1 MCICFLTRYNWLIT
15 DFNTMLFR
23 DLIEHY
29 KITNYEAVR
38 YFIKRFM
45 ANMSKPTSVNSIYND
60 LKSQGQKIS
69 KDKMYELADYV
80 CEIFLF
86 FSISRYER
94 SLIKDHNPLPNR
106 IRNLRKLQKCT
117 VGVQN
122 IHVHVQPHNRHKTD
136 I

>member
-1 MCICFLTRYNWLIT
+1 
-15 DFNTMLFR
+15 MLFR

-86 FSISRYER
+86 FRISRYER
-94 SLIKDHNPLPNR
+94 SLIKDHNLPPIR
-106 IRNLRKLQKCT
+106 IHSLRKLQKCT
-117 VGVQN
+117 VDVQN
-122 IHVHVQPHNRHKTD
+122 IHGHEQHHNRCKMGT
-136 I
+136 

>member
-1 MCICFLTRYNWLIT
+1 
-15 DFNTMLFR
+15 MLFR

-94 SLIKDHNPLPNR
+94 LLIKDHNLPLIR
-106 IRNLRKLQKCT
+106 IHSLRKLQKCT
-117 VGVQN
+117 VGVLN